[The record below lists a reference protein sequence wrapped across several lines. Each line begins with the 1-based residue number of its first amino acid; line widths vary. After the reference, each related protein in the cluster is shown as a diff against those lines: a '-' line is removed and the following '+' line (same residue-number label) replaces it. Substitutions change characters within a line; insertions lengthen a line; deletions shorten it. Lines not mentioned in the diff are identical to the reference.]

1 MFEIMMPKGADK
13 LVLSKMN
20 MGGIGSFLMKKVMKN
35 KNVPALKELIQQ
47 AQRQGVKFIA
57 CNMTMDIMG
66 IKEEE
71 LIDNIEIAGVAKYIL
86 ESGNSNANLFI

>member
-47 AQRQGVKFIA
+47 TQRQGVKFIA

-86 ESGNSNANLFI
+86 ESGNSNANLFV